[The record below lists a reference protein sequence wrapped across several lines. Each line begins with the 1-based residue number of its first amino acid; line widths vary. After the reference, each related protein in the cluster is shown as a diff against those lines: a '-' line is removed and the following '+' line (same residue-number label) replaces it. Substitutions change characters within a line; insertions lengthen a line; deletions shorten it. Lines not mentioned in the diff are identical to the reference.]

1 VKTVGFDLWAGQV
14 RGLGENRA
22 TVMRSG
28 PHLELPTGS
37 RDFRSL
43 FHQAYA
49 KFASQCRAVDEPGV
63 AVIAVDE
70 RTGRASGM
78 CTLMSRVA
86 RYVAAMV
93 GRHDAC
99 DLFLQGSDDLA
110 LRHLAIV
117 LDPVRS
123 WSRDSTQVRYRVLD
137 LRTQSGYRD
146 EHGKPLR
153 GMRCEGPAMLRV
165 GGFALFI
172 LPLGAPSDWP
182 DSGNDAWEM
191 IPERVYFDELA
202 NVPESSIPRMPIV
215 NDRAF
220 QNASTHV
227 SMIMRTAGPRE
238 TGDSLV
244 MPGSGIGTLE
254 LIGRHHRGTLTLGQA
269 ALRDGVLVGRYARCD
284 GAGLLDDPSLSRVH
298 ALLLDVEDA
307 FLVID
312 TASRNGTRLNG
323 ESNARVI
330 AISGDTDLGLGSRT
344 RARWRF
350 TA

>member
-1 VKTVGFDLWAGQV
+1 MKTVGFDLWAGQV
-14 RGLGENRA
+14 RGGGENRA
-22 TVMRSG
+22 TVLR
-28 PHLELPTGS
+28 PAPRVEAFTGA
-37 RDFRSL
+37 RDFRAL

-49 KFASQCRAVDEPGV
+49 KFAPQCRAVDEPGV
-63 AVIAVDE
+63 AVIAVE
-70 RTGRASGM
+70 ELTGRPAGM
-78 CTLMSRVA
+78 CTLMARVA
-86 RYVAAMV
+86 RYVAALV

-99 DLFLQGSDDLA
+99 DLFLQNGSEDLA

-137 LRTQSGYRD
+137 LRTQTGYRD

-172 LPLGAPSDWP
+172 LPLGSPSDWP
-182 DSGNDAWEM
+182 ESGNDAWEM

-202 NVPESSIPRMPIV
+202 NVPESSIPRMQA
-215 NDRAF
+215 RAF
-220 QNASTHV
+220 QNANTHV
-227 SMIMRTAGPRE
+227 SMIMRTAGPRD

-244 MPGSGIGTLE
+244 LPGSGIGTLE
-254 LIGRHHRGTLTLGQA
+254 LIGRHHRGTLTLGQS

-312 TASRNGTRLNG
+312 TASRNGTRLHG
-323 ESNARVI
+323 QSNARVI
-330 AISGDTDLGLGSRT
+330 AIAGDTDLGLGSRT
-344 RARWRF
+344 QARWRF

>member
-14 RGLGENRA
+14 RGSAENRA
-22 TVMRSG
+22 TVMRSV
-28 PHLELPTGS
+28 PRVEILTGA
-37 RDFRSL
+37 RDFRAL

-49 KFASQCRAVDEPGV
+49 KFAPQCREIDEPGV

-70 RTGRASGM
+70 LTGRASGM

-137 LRTQSGYRD
+137 LRTQTGYRD

-182 DSGNDAWEM
+182 ESGNDAWEM

-202 NVPESSIPRMPIV
+202 NVPESSIPRMK
-215 NDRAF
+215 AHTF
-220 QNASTHV
+220 QNANTHV
-227 SMIMRTAGPRE
+227 SMIMRTAGPRD

-244 MPGSGIGTLE
+244 LPGSGIGTLE

>member
-1 VKTVGFDLWAGQV
+1 MKTLGVDLWGGQV
-14 RGLGENRA
+14 RGAAENRA
-22 TVMRSG
+22 TILRPVPRIDR
-28 PHLELPTGS
+28 EL
-37 RDFRSL
+37 RAL

-49 KFASQCRAVDEPGV
+49 KFAPVCRAVDEPGIALV
-63 AVIAVDE
+63 AIDE
-70 RTGRASGM
+70 MTGEAAGI
-78 CTLMSRVA
+78 CTLRARVA

-99 DLFLQGSDDLA
+99 DLFLQHGDDLA

-137 LRTQSGYRD
+137 LRTQTGFRD
-146 EHGKPLR
+146 EHGKQLR
-153 GMRCEGPAMLRV
+153 GLRCEGAAMLRC

-182 DSGNDAWEM
+182 ESANDAWDM
-191 IPERVYFDELA
+191 IPERVYFDELT
-202 NVPESSIPRMPIV
+202 NVPESSMPRLQV
-215 NDRAF
+215 ARGF
-220 QNASTHV
+220 QSARTHV

-238 TGDSLV
+238 SGDSLV
-244 MPGSGIGTLE
+244 MPGAGVGTLE
-254 LIGRHHRGTLTLGQA
+254 LIGRHQQGTLTLGHG

-312 TASRNGTRLNG
+312 TASRNGTRLYG
-323 ESNARVI
+323 QTDARVI
-330 AISGDTDLGLGSRT
+330 AIAGDTELGLGSRT

-350 TA
+350 SA

>member
-1 VKTVGFDLWAGQV
+1 VKTVGVDLWGGQV
-14 RGLGENRA
+14 RGSAENRA
-22 TVMRSG
+22 TVLR
-28 PHLELPTGS
+28 PVPRVDREL
-37 RDFRSL
+37 RAL
-43 FHQAYA
+43 FHQAYS
-49 KFASQCRAVDEPGV
+49 KFAPACRAIDEPGI
-63 AVIAVDE
+63 AMIAVDE
-70 RTGRASGM
+70 MTGRPAGM
-78 CTLMSRVA
+78 CTLRARVA

-99 DLFLQGSDDLA
+99 DLFLQGSGDLA

-123 WSRDSTQVRYRVLD
+123 WSRDSTSVRYRILD
-137 LRTQSGYRD
+137 LRTGEGFRD
-146 EHGKPLR
+146 EHGKQLR
-153 GMRCEGPAMLRV
+153 GLRCEGPAMLRV

-182 DSGNDAWEM
+182 DSANDAWEM
-191 IPERVYFDELA
+191 LPERVYFDELT
-202 NVPESSIPRMPIV
+202 NVPESSMHRIPAR
-215 NDRAF
+215 NF
-220 QNASTHV
+220 QLANTHV

-244 MPGSGIGTLE
+244 TPGEGVGTLE
-254 LIGRHHRGTLTLGQA
+254 LIGKHHRGTLTLGHG

-298 ALLLDVEDA
+298 AMLLHVEDA

-312 TASRNGTRLNG
+312 TASRNGTRLHG
-323 ESNARVI
+323 QDNARVI
-330 AISGDTDLGLGSRT
+330 AIAGDTELGLGSRT

-350 TA
+350 SA

>member
-1 VKTVGFDLWAGQV
+1 MKTVGFDLWAGQV
-14 RGLGENRA
+14 RGSGENRA
-22 TVMRSG
+22 TILRQVPRVE
-28 PHLELPTGS
+28 HLTGA
-37 RDFRSL
+37 RDFRAL

-49 KFASQCRAVDEPGV
+49 KFAPQCRAVDEPGV

-70 RTGRASGM
+70 LTGRAAGM

-137 LRTQSGYRD
+137 LRTQTGYRD

-182 DSGNDAWEM
+182 ESGNDAWEM

-202 NVPESSIPRMPIV
+202 NVPESSIPRMPMI
-215 NDRAF
+215 NGRAF

-227 SMIMRTAGPRE
+227 SVIMRTAGPRD

-254 LIGRHHRGTLTLGQA
+254 LIGRHHRGTLTLGQS

-284 GAGLLDDPSLSRVH
+284 GAALLDDPSLSRVH

-307 FLVID
+307 FLVVD
-312 TASRNGTRLNG
+312 TASRNGTRLHG

-330 AISGDTDLGLGSRT
+330 AIAGDTDLGLGSRT